1 MGNGHQTCS
10 LCLGLNPHNQN
21 QNQKRVNL
29 GKIPRLIITSMGGF
43 RSLLRIFLA
52 DCVAYRRHLQ
62 FLLQNQSIQKQQQ
75 EDQPEA
81 ACNHLGSE
89 FHSVFPQL
97 RAAET
102 ACSPAG
108 GWKGKI
114 SRIHIKLGLWSCE
127 HKIPNFYTADLS
139 ARSSS
144 GPTFLL
150 FDSMSSFLFFR
161 NSIDT

>member
-1 MGNGHQTCS
+1 MVWSEVPLAIFVNAQADSNWSIVLSLWPRNSTSLQRKKVVGHQTCT
-10 LCLGLNPHNQN
+10 LCLGLNPHNK
-21 QNQKRVNL
+21 KRVNL

-62 FLLQNQSIQKQQQ
+62 FLLQNQSIKKQQE

-108 GWKGKI
+108 G
-114 SRIHIKLGLWSCE
+114 
-127 HKIPNFYTADLS
+127 
-139 ARSSS
+139 
-144 GPTFLL
+144 
-150 FDSMSSFLFFR
+150 
-161 NSIDT
+161 